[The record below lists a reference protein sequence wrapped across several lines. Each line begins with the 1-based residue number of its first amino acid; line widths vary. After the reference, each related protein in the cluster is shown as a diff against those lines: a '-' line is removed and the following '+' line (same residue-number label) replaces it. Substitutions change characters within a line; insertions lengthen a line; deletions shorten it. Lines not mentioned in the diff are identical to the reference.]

1 MAYGGDLQANTAVDL
16 MVGPFLD
23 STDGDTEETGLTITQ
38 AEVRL
43 SKNGANIAQKNE
55 ATSLTHDELGN
66 YLCKL
71 NTTDTNTE
79 GILTLMIHE
88 SGALSIKM
96 DYTVMA
102 QAAYIS
108 KYTAKDTGFMD
119 VDVKAVSGDTTAADN
134 LEAILD
140 GNGITADV
148 DLTARSLTITNDAGV
163 GLAVTGTTDAITATG
178 TAGSGIKATSSGSNG
193 HGIEIAGN
201 GSGDGVQ
208 TVGGTTGH
216 GVDMQGG
223 ASGGQGLNIKA
234 NAGNASGI
242 LSVGNGSGYGLDAR
256 GGTTGHG
263 IAGLGGASGGA
274 GIYGQAQANNDAG
287 MELVKHGTGD
297 DLDADTIAT
306 DTPAILTDT
315 NEIQG
320 KLPSNK
326 FMGSSDGADDDGT
339 LNTIATDAARLTAA
353 RAGALTDWIDGGRL
367 DLILDIIAADTTTDI
382 PALIATAQSD
392 LDTITGGSGVLID
405 TDAVDADSLKAD
417 AITEI
422 WAKAMV
428 DLAQGAP
435 SATAS
440 VLVAINHLY
449 EAWRNKTETTATRLT
464 VYKNDAATELVRS
477 TISDDATTFTKGE
490 MVTGV

>member
-43 SKNGANIAQKNE
+43 SKNGGNIAQKNE
-55 ATSLTHDELGN
+55 ATSLVHDELGN

-71 NTTDTNTE
+71 DATDTNAE
-79 GILTLMIHE
+79 GILSLMIHE
-88 SGALSIKM
+88 SGSLSIKM
-96 DYTVMA
+96 DYTVLS

-119 VDVKAVSGDTTAADN
+119 VDVKAISADTTAADN

-148 DLTARSLTITNDAGV
+148 DLTARSFTITNDAGV
-163 GLAVTGTTDAITATG
+163 GFAVTGTTDAITATG
-178 TAGSGIKATSSGSNG
+178 TAGSGIKSISSGSNG
-193 HGIEIAGN
+193 HGIESTGN
-201 GSGDGVQ
+201 GSGEGLKA
-208 TVGGTTGH
+208 TGGATGH
-216 GVDMQGG
+216 GIDAQGG
-223 ASGGQGLNIKA
+223 ASGGQGLNAKA
-234 NAGNASGI
+234 NG
-242 LSVGNGSGYGLDAR
+242 GNGAGVLFQGDGSGAGLDAR
-256 GGTTGHG
+256 GGTTGEG
-263 IAGLGGASGGA
+263 IAGRGGASGGP
-274 GIYGQAQANNDAG
+274 GIFGSAQANNDAG

-320 KLPSNK
+320 KLPTNK

-339 LNTIATDAARLTAA
+339 LNTIATD
-353 RAGALTDWIDGGRL
+353 
-367 DLILDIIAADTTTDI
+367 TTTDI

-392 LDTITGGSGVLID
+392 LDTITGASGVLID
-405 TDAVDADSLKAD
+405 TDAVDADALKAD
-417 AITEI
+417 AVDEI
-422 WAKAMV
+422 WAKAMS

-440 VLVAINHLY
+440 VLTAINYLY
-449 EAWRNKTETTATRLT
+449 EAWRNKTTTTATLIT
-464 VYKNDAATELVRS
+464 VFKDDGSTELVRS

-490 MVTGV
+490 MATGV